1 MRSKMLGRRKTIVGL
16 AVLLPAVA
24 RAQGAGGG
32 LIGEW
37 RGDVAG
43 IGEARLVITGIKP
56 GGQIE
61 GRMEF
66 ELQSFV
72 STFADKV
79 DSGPSKTNLG
89 IASGQSLTIESAL
102 GGTYNLV
109 LQGNSLKGTYTR
121 GTTFNGPATF
131 TRL

>member
-1 MRSKMLGRRKTIVGL
+1 MSTHRNILVGL
-16 AVLLPAVA
+16 MCLLPVA
-24 RAQGAGGG
+24 AHAQGSSGG

-37 RGDVAG
+37 QGEVAG
-43 IGEARLVITGIKP
+43 IGAARIIITGIKP
-56 GGQIE
+56 GGQVE

-72 STFADKV
+72 SAFGDKA
-79 DSGPSKTNLG
+79 DSGPDKTNLG
-89 IASGQSLTIESAL
+89 IASGPSLTIESAL

-109 LQGNSLKGTYTR
+109 QQGNTLKGTYKR
-121 GTTFNGPATF
+121 GTTFNGPASF

>member
-1 MRSKMLGRRKTIVGL
+1 MLTRRNIVVGL
-16 AVLLPAVA
+16 MGLPVVA
-24 RAQGAGGG
+24 RAQSASGG

-37 RGDVAG
+37 QGEVAG
-43 IGEARLVITGIKP
+43 IGAARVIITGIKP
-56 GGQIE
+56 NGQVE

-72 STFADKV
+72 SNFADKA
-79 DSGPSKTNLG
+79 DSGPDKTNLG

-102 GGTYNLV
+102 GGTYSLV
-109 LQGNSLKGTYTR
+109 REGNSLKGTYTR

-131 TRL
+131 TRR

>member
-1 MRSKMLGRRKTIVGL
+1 MLGRRNIIVGL
-16 AVLLPAVA
+16 AALPAIA
-24 RAQGAGGG
+24 YAQSPPGG

-37 RGDVAG
+37 RGEVAG
-43 IGEARLVITGIKP
+43 IGAARIIITGIKP
-56 GGQIE
+56 SGQVE

-72 STFADKV
+72 STFADKA
-79 DSGPSKTNLG
+79 DSGPSRTNLG
-89 IASGQSLTIESAL
+89 IASGQSLTIESSL

-109 LQGNSLKGTYTR
+109 QQGDSLKGTYTR

>member
-1 MRSKMLGRRKTIVGL
+1 MPRRRNIVIGL
-16 AVLLPAVA
+16 MGLPIVA
-24 RAQGAGGG
+24 HAQSAPTG
-32 LIGEW
+32 LVGEW
-37 RGDVAG
+37 QGDVAG
-43 IGEARLVITGIKP
+43 IGAARIIITGIKP
-56 GGQIE
+56 SGQVE

-72 STFADKV
+72 SAFADKV
-79 DSGPSKTNLG
+79 DSGPNKTNLG
-89 IASGQSLTIESAL
+89 IASGPSLTIESAL

-131 TRL
+131 TRR

>member
-1 MRSKMLGRRKTIVGL
+1 MRLKMLGRRKTVVAL
-16 AVLLPAVA
+16 AVLLPAAA

-37 RGDVAG
+37 QGEVAG
-43 IGEARLVITGIKP
+43 IGGARLIITGIKP
-56 GGQIE
+56 SGQIE
-61 GRMEF
+61 GGMEF

-72 STFADKV
+72 SAFGDKAA
-79 DSGPSKTNLG
+79 SGPSKTNLG

-102 GGTYNLV
+102 GGTYDLV

>member
-1 MRSKMLGRRKTIVGL
+1 MLGRRKTIVGL
-16 AVLLPAVA
+16 AMLLPAVA
-24 RAQGAGGG
+24 RAQGPGGG

-37 RGDVAG
+37 QGEVAG
-43 IGEARLVITGIKP
+43 IGAARLTITGIKP
-56 GGQIE
+56 NGQVE

-72 STFADKV
+72 STFADKA
-79 DSGPSKTNLG
+79 DSGPDKTNLG
-89 IASGQSLTIESAL
+89 IASGQSLTIESSL

-121 GTTFNGPATF
+121 GTTFNGPAAF
-131 TRL
+131 TRR

>member
-1 MRSKMLGRRKTIVGL
+1 MPARRNVIVGL
-16 AVLLPAVA
+16 VCLPAAA
-24 RAQGAGGG
+24 RAQGSSGG

-37 RGDVAG
+37 QGEVAG
-43 IGEARLVITGIKP
+43 IGAARIVITGIKP
-56 GGQIE
+56 SGQVE

-72 STFADKV
+72 SAFGDKA
-79 DSGPSKTNLG
+79 DSGPNKTNLG

-102 GGTYNLV
+102 GGTYDLV
-109 LQGNSLKGTYTR
+109 QQGNTLKGTYRR
-121 GTTFNGPATF
+121 GTTFKGAASF